1 MSGVQCPLD
10 HRCALGYVDAV
21 RWLECDPQRDIGEIS
36 ISREAIITGIKDLLD
51 GHVRSSS

>member
-21 RWLECDPQRDIGEIS
+21 CWLERDPQRDIGEIF
-36 ISREAIITGIKDLLD
+36 IPRKAIITGIDYLFD